1 MNYRCLLLIGC
12 TLAAAQYACADEIAG
27 DEESGQD
34 ALSSSPQAFNPAD
47 PRGSAR
53 RTFDAP
59 SGVVETCIVP
69 KHFTEEGFSDKDRK
83 KEAKLCSVDWYAAPG
98 TANVIP
104 AGLQPKNN
112 STNPAVDVDELLD
125 DNGAPLTRDVVES
138 KSEAFASHRK
148 AKKVGRIKTS
158 LDGDRFGRTSSYAPS
173 VIGYYA
179 TSRLL
184 GDIAEITP
192 AVWRTIDVARHERV
206 ADLGSQLPLP
216 VSRIVKTLW
225 ATFLDTDRGGPKDKL
240 SYTADGSQVYGA
252 FYPSVGGD
260 SKDKSIDTAAGI
272 ESSHQFK
279 LLTTTA
285 PVATLLHGSTSLKDS
300 VATIVPMQGM
310 AEMFV
315 LDVVMLQADRL
326 SGDNVSS
333 IPFMYFTSPDG
344 SLGRKA
350 KKDFGSDDASQHPD
364 AVEVNKLYLNDV
376 DSGLN
381 FASTTNALA
390 GQEFAFLKRISHIS
404 PDLYARLRKL
414 NGLVDDTGF
423 QTFAKSEW
431 LYTERDWARY
441 QTMVHAVVQQLHDR
455 CVAGSLFLDLDIQKH
470 MKGTNFG
477 PKEGCE

>member
-1 MNYRCLLLIGC
+1 LIGC
-12 TLAAAQYACADEIAG
+12 AFATAQVACGNETVDG
-27 DEESGQD
+27 DGSAQD
-34 ALSSSPQAFNPAD
+34 ALSSSPQPFNPAD

-53 RTFDAP
+53 STFRAP

-69 KHFTEEGFSDKDRK
+69 KHFADQDFSDKDRK
-83 KEAKLCSVDWYAAPG
+83 KEAKLCTVDWYADPG

-112 STNPAVDVDELLD
+112 STNPAVDVDELVD
-125 DNGAPLTRDVVES
+125 DNGAPLSRDVVES
-138 KSEAFASHRK
+138 ESEAFASHRK
-148 AKKVGRIKTS
+148 AKKAGRIKTS
-158 LDGDRFGRTSSYAPS
+158 LDGVKFGRTASYAPS
-173 VIGYYA
+173 VVGYYA

-184 GDIAEITP
+184 GDIAEVTP

-206 ADLGSQLPLP
+206 ADLGSRLPLP

-225 ATFLDTDRGGPKDKL
+225 ATILGTDRGGPKDKL

-279 LLTTTA
+279 LLTNAA
-285 PVATLLHGSTSLKDS
+285 PIATLLNGSTSLKDT
-300 VATIVPMQGM
+300 AAAIVPMQGM

-326 SGDNVSS
+326 SGDNVSF
-333 IPFMYFTSPDG
+333 IPFMYFANPDG
-344 SLGRKA
+344 SVGRKA
-350 KKDFGSDDASQHPD
+350 KHDFTSQDATQHPD
-364 AVEVNKLYLNDV
+364 AVAVNKLYLNDV

-381 FASTTNALA
+381 FASTTNAQN

-404 PDLYARLRKL
+404 PDLYANVRKL
-414 NGLVDDTGF
+414 NGLVDDAGF
-423 QTFAKSEW
+423 QSFAKSEW
-431 LYTERDWARY
+431 LYTDRDWDRY
-441 QTMVHAVVQQLHDR
+441 RTMVQSVAQLLHDR
-455 CVAGSLFLDLDIQKH
+455 CAAGTLLLDLDIQKH
-470 MKGTNFG
+470 IAGTNFG
-477 PKEGCE
+477 PKQGCE